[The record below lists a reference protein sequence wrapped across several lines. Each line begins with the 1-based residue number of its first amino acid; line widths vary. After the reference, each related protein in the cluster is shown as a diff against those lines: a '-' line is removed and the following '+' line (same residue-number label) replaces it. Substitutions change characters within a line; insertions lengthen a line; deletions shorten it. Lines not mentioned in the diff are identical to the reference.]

1 MSVIVILI
9 AASLLVALVFLAG
22 FIWAVRAGQYD
33 DTSTPSLR
41 VLTEETPV
49 GNDTHR
55 RSFTPHPGPLPSEG
69 RGGASCVAGLPMPR
83 SAPVHSVLPSHSES
97 ESNRP

>member
-9 AASLLVALVFLAG
+9 GASLLVALGFLAG

-41 VLTEETPV
+41 VLAEETPAA
-49 GNDTHR
+49 
-55 RSFTPHPGPLPSEG
+55 PPPSL
-69 RGGASCVAGLPMPR
+69 S
-83 SAPVHSVLPSHSES
+83 SHSHSES
-97 ESNRP
+97 NRT